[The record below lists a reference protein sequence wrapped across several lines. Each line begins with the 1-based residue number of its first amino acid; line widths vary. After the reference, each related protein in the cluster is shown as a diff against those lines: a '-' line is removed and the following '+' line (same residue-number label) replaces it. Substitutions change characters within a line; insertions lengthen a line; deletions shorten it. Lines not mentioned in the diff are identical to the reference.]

1 MSKINDGGPAFP
13 QIKSTITAF
22 SDDGVPLGSGIT
34 GFQAGMSLRDWFAGQ
49 ALVGICSRTQGV
61 YVWNDPPRK
70 KKEKHTERSGTL
82 NSFFGEMAT
91 DEDREQ
97 STEFHVRAAYE
108 YADAMLAVRAADA
121 PAAQPD

>member
-1 MSKINDGGPAFP
+1 MSNIDDGGPAFP
-13 QIKSTITAF
+13 MMERLGEYAKSGG
-22 SDDGVPLGSGIT
+22 GVSI
-34 GFQAGMSLRDWFAGQ
+34 RDWFAGQ
-49 ALVGICSRTQGV
+49 ALAGICSRTQGV

-108 YADAMLAVRAADA
+108 YADAMLAARKAGGAA
-121 PAAQPD
+121 